1 MTQTYTIHIESDT
14 NSVNIPTVHL
24 PYEALPTE
32 TTNFSFFSSSPPTN
46 RDSPPSY
53 TDVGPPPNYE
63 DVVKDSKIQRFK
75 VSIS

>member
-53 TDVGPPPNYE
+53 ADVGPPPNYE